1 MLEENIALLEGT
13 KEFQIIGPKY
23 KKASLGDDINY

>member
-13 KEFQIIGPKY
+13 KEFQIIEPKY
-23 KKASLGDDINY
+23 KEASLRDDVDY